1 MDNLAAAQEPVAPVS
16 NPIDET
22 LDTRASGGGRVPV
35 EPVEPKPEAPKK
47 ESVADSIAAAAK
59 EIDEE
64 NAKAKE
70 AGAAEDAKAK
80 VEEKEPAKAPNLK
93 AEKVQ
98 PEKAEGEA
106 AQADD
111 VKQRGPETREIIEAP
126 ARLTPRA
133 KELWKNVPH
142 ELRADLRRL
151 EQDTVAEIER
161 HREAAQF
168 REELKEYEGLAR
180 QSGTTVKQALD
191 NYVKIERT
199 FAEEPAQGFR
209 QLLTNLSMQPKDAIG
224 HILRAYGVTPQALA
238 EHIARSPHEYTAL
251 ASQRPMQGQQPQ
263 NIPDPK
269 YQALEQEVQSLK
281 QAQMDNHAQQ
291 VFQTEIQPFW
301 QEFPEAQSNWQAI
314 EEILLSGII
323 EKLHGPGLS
332 PRDKLETALSMV
344 APSALQRTV
353 RQPANEQPAP
363 VGDLRG
369 DKSIKSSLGAVSDA
383 DLPQKKMSTR
393 DLLADE
399 LKKLQ
404 RRA

>member
-1 MDNLAAAQEPVAPVS
+1 MENVAVAQEPVAPVS
-16 NPIDET
+16 NPIEET

-35 EPVEPKPEAPKK
+35 ESEAPKPEAPKK

-64 NAKAKE
+64 NARAKE
-70 AGAAEDAKAK
+70 AEKAEAKAG
-80 VEEKEPAKAPNLK
+80 VEEKEPAKAPNPK
-93 AEKVQ
+93 ADKVQ
-98 PEKAEGEA
+98 PAKAEGEA
-106 AQADD
+106 AQAED

-151 EQDTVAEIER
+151 EQETVTEIER

-168 REELKEYEGLAR
+168 REELKEYEGLAK
-180 QSGTTVKQALD
+180 QHGTTVKQALD
-191 NYVKIERT
+191 NYVGIERK

-209 QLLTNLSMQPKDAIG
+209 QLLTNLSMQPKDAIA

-238 EHIARSPHEYTAL
+238 EHISRAPHEYTPL
-251 ASQRPMQGQQPQ
+251 ASQRPMQNQPQ

-281 QAQMDNHAQQ
+281 QAQLDSHAER

-323 EKLHGPGLS
+323 EKLHGTGLS
-332 PRDKLETALSMV
+332 PRAKLETALHMV
-344 APSALQRTV
+344 APGALQRTV
-353 RQPANEQPAP
+353 RQPVNEQPAP

-369 DKSIKSSLGAVSDA
+369 DKSIKSSLGAVSEDFA
-383 DLPQKKMSTR
+383 PEKTGSTR
-393 DLLADE
+393 KALEDE
-399 LKKLQ
+399 LKKLKL
-404 RRA
+404 RA